1 MMANILFTVPLLGQ
15 TVKVLAH
22 RCSTCG
28 TFQKKFSKILK
39 NIEKVFIISFESNY
53 SQWKM
58 QLLSYLNQGLHR
70 EGCSKL

>member
-28 TFQKKFSKILK
+28 IFQKKYGQNLK
-39 NIEKVFIISFESNY
+39 NIEKVFIIFFGNNF
-53 SQWKM
+53 SQC
-58 QLLSYLNQGLHR
+58 LS
-70 EGCSKL
+70 